1 MLKGMVLTARVG
13 TLLEVNLLRPE
24 LRARKV
30 LKVPRCS
37 VCSPLTRQSTI
48 SLERFSFLPGE
59 PLDQPMNR

>member
-1 MLKGMVLTARVG
+1 
-13 TLLEVNLLRPE
+13 LLEVNLLRPE